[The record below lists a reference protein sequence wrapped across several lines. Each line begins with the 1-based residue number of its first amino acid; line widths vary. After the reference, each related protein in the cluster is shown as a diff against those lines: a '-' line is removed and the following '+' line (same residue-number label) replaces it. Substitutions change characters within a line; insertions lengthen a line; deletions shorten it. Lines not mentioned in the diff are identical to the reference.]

1 MMGGDFAHRWTQTR
15 DAVLAMKALWTQD
28 EAEYHGAYYDFP
40 PVLSV
45 PKPVQTPHPPVF
57 LGGKAQNVFKRV
69 VEWGDGWMP
78 NRTSADEIRRG
89 RNTLSELAE
98 AAGRDPN
105 TVQIMAF
112 GHAGHFKSH
121 DAVAELIDAGANRV
135 TIWLEQTEGEGALAE
150 MDEIARE
157 VLA

>member
-1 MMGGDFAHRWTQTR
+1 M
-15 DAVLAMKALWTQD
+15 
-28 EAEYHGAYYDFP
+28 
-40 PVLSV
+40 
-45 PKPVQTPHPPVF
+45 
-57 LGGKAQNVFKRV
+57 

-112 GHAGHFKSH
+112 GHAGHFKSR
-121 DAVAELIDAGANRV
+121 DAVAELIDSGANRV
-135 TIWLEQTEGEGALAE
+135 TIWLEQTEGDGALAE
-150 MDEIARE
+150 MDDIARE